1 MKRHRIIGMAVML
14 AILQSTVYL
23 PASAESAKYLRG
35 DLNSDGKLNACD
47 LTLMKR
53 GLMTGFEPLAA
64 QIADVNA
71 DGITDRNDAEMLRDY
86 LLTKIDNFPEQYYI
100 EPETPQIQPLSGSR
114 QMEYL
119 SRGVSAVSSGK
130 GVFVSWRLLAD
141 DPAEIAFNV
150 YRTTDGKTVKLNDK
164 PLTGGTN
171 FTDSKADLK
180 KNNTYSVKAVING
193 TETDT
198 DGSDTLPANS
208 VSNARI
214 VNIKAGGQIHFVWV
228 GDFDGDGNY
237 DYLVDRNADDHQK
250 LEAYKSDGT
259 YLYTIDLGYNS
270 ENKNNISPGSSAI
283 DVGMWDGATVY
294 DMDRDG
300 YADILLRIADG
311 VTFADGSQYHNSNA
325 SAQEIAVID
334 GRTGTLKA
342 SAPVPD
348 DYIKIGPM
356 ACMMEIGYLDGVRPS
371 VVCWMKNRNKDK
383 TFNSMTAAFGYDE
396 TGTFRLHW
404 KYKNEV
410 LFNNRTEYKNGYA
423 EAHQIRVADV
433 DYDGKDEVLHMGYA
447 LNGDGS
453 LRYHIDE
460 IVHGD
465 RWFVG
470 SFCNENNGKE
480 MYGYGIQQNNQFGLL
495 EYFYNASTGEMLWTN
510 YAKEGTTDVGRGNI
524 GDIDPRSDGFEVWSF
539 QGLYNYN
546 GKRLGDGALYPCI
559 RLWWDGDLLAESYN
573 DTKFEKWNWEAGK
586 AERLLSPW
594 KLTDCRGSERGAPMF
609 YADITGD
616 WREEVI
622 MTSTDFSKLVIWN
635 TTAPTDTRLYCLA
648 QNPCYRNCMTAK
660 GYYQSHML
668 DYYLGTGM
676 EMPQTP
682 DISIIPKAAQ

>member
-1 MKRHRIIGMAVML
+1 ML
-14 AILQSTVYL
+14 SMLQNSVYL
-23 PASAESAKYLRG
+23 PASAESVKYLRG
-35 DLNSDGKLNACD
+35 DLNSDGKLDACD
-47 LTLMKR
+47 LTLLKH
-53 GLMTGFEPLAA
+53 GLISGFESPSA

-71 DGITDRNDAEMLRDY
+71 DGITDRSDAEMLRDY
-86 LLTKIDNFPEQYYI
+86 LLTKNGSFPEPYDI
-100 EPETPQIQPLSGSR
+100 EPEAPQIRPLSGSR

-119 SRGVSAVSSGK
+119 SRGVSAVSNGK

-141 DPAEIAFNV
+141 DPADIAFNV
-150 YRTTDGKTVKLNDK
+150 YRTTDGKTVKVNDK

-180 KNNTYSVKAVING
+180 KDQTYTVKAVIG
-193 TETDT
+193 GKEFDT

-208 VSNARI
+208 TANVRI
-214 VNIKAGGQIHFVWV
+214 VNIRKGSTIHFVWV
-228 GDFDGDGNY
+228 GDFDGDGVY
-237 DYLVDRNADDHQK
+237 DYLVDRCSDDHQK

-259 YLYTIDLGYNS
+259 YLYTIDMGYQS
-270 ENKNNISPGSSAI
+270 ENKNNISPGASTI

-294 DMDRDG
+294 DMDCDG

-311 VTFADGSQYHNSNA
+311 VTFADGTRYQNSNPA
-325 SAQEIAVID
+325 AQEIAVID

-348 DYIKIGPM
+348 DYIKVGPM

-383 TFNSMTAAFGYDE
+383 TFNSMTAAFGYDAS
-396 TGTFRLHW
+396 GTFKMHW
-404 KYKNEV
+404 RYKNEKM
-410 LFNNRTEYKNGYA
+410 FENRKEYKNGYA

-453 LRYHIDE
+453 LRYHVDE

-470 SFCNENNGKE
+470 SFCNGNNGKE

-495 EYFYNASTGEMLWTN
+495 EYSYNASTGELLWTN
-510 YAKEGTTDVGRGNI
+510 YAKEGTMDVGRGNV
-524 GDIDPRSDGFEVWSF
+524 GDIDPRSDGFEMWSF
-539 QGLYNYN
+539 QGLYSCS
-546 GKRLGDGALYPCI
+546 GKRLGDGALYPCL
-559 RLWWDGDLLAESYN
+559 RLWWDGDLLSEAYN
-573 DTKFEKWNWEAGK
+573 DKKFEKWNWQNSSTT
-586 AERLLSPW
+586 RLLSPW
-594 KLTDCRGSERGAPMF
+594 KLTDCTGSERGAPMF
-609 YADITGD
+609 YADLNGD

-622 MTSTDFSKLVIWN
+622 MTSSDASRLVILES
-635 TTAPTDTRLYCLA
+635 TDPTDIRLYCLA

-660 GYYQSHML
+660 GYFQSHML

>member
-14 AILQSTVYL
+14 MMLPNTVPF
-23 PASAESAKYLRG
+23 PAAAESVQYLRG
-35 DLNSDGKLNACD
+35 DLNFDGKLNACD

-53 GLMTGFEPLAA
+53 GLMTEFEPLAA

-71 DGITDRNDAEMLRDY
+71 DGTADRNDAEMLRDY
-86 LLTKIDNFPEQYYI
+86 LLTKIDSFPEQYYT

-119 SRGVSAVSSGK
+119 SRGVSAVSNGK
-130 GVFVSWRLLAD
+130 GAFVSWRLLAD

-193 TETDT
+193 AETDT

-228 GDFDGDGNY
+228 GDFDGDGDY
-237 DYLVDRNADDHQK
+237 DYLVDRNADNHQK

-294 DMDRDG
+294 DMDCDG

-371 VVCWMKNRNKDK
+371 AICWMKNRNKDK

-396 TGTFRLHW
+396 NGTFRLHW

-433 DYDGKDEVLHMGYA
+433 DYDGKDEVLHMGYC

-510 YAKEGTTDVGRGNI
+510 YAKEGTADVGRGNI

-682 DISIIPKAAQ
+682 DFSIIPKAAQ

>member
-1 MKRHRIIGMAVML
+1 ML
-14 AILQSTVYL
+14 AILQYSVYL

-35 DLNSDGKLNACD
+35 DLNSDGKLDACD
-47 LTLMKR
+47 LTLLKH
-53 GLMTGFEPLAA
+53 GLISGFESPSA

-71 DGITDRNDAEMLRDY
+71 DGITDRSDAEMLRDY
-86 LLTKIDNFPEQYYI
+86 LLTKNGSFPEPYDI
-100 EPETPQIQPLSGSR
+100 EPEAPQIQPLSGSR
-114 QMEYL
+114 KMEYL
-119 SRGVSAVSSGK
+119 SRGVSAVSNGK
-130 GVFVSWRLLAD
+130 GVFVSWRILAD
-141 DPAEIAFNV
+141 DPADIAFNV
-150 YRTTDGKTVKLNDK
+150 YRTTDGKTVKVNDK

-180 KNNTYSVKAVING
+180 KDQTYTVKAVIG
-193 TETDT
+193 GKEFDT

-208 VSNARI
+208 TANVRI
-214 VNIKAGGQIHFVWV
+214 VNIRKGSTIHFVWV
-228 GDFDGDGNY
+228 GDFDGDGVY
-237 DYLVDRNADDHQK
+237 DYLVDRCSDDHQK

-259 YLYTIDLGYNS
+259 YLYTIDMGYQS
-270 ENKNNISPGSSAI
+270 ENKNNISPGASTI

-294 DMDRDG
+294 DMDCDG

-311 VTFADGSQYHNSNA
+311 VTFADGTRYQNSNPA
-325 SAQEIAVID
+325 AQEIAVID

-348 DYIKIGPM
+348 DYIKVGPM

-396 TGTFRLHW
+396 SGTFKMHW
-404 KYKNEV
+404 RYKNEKM
-410 LFNNRTEYKNGYA
+410 FENRKEYKNGYA

-453 LRYHIDE
+453 LRYHVDE

-470 SFCNENNGKE
+470 SFCNGNNGKE

-495 EYFYNASTGEMLWTN
+495 EYSYNASTGELLWTN
-510 YAKEGTTDVGRGNI
+510 YAKEGTMDVGRGNV
-524 GDIDPRSDGFEVWSF
+524 GDIDPRSDGFEMWSF
-539 QGLYNYN
+539 QGLYSFS
-546 GKRLGDGALYPCI
+546 GKRLGDGALYPCL
-559 RLWWDGDLLAESYN
+559 RLWWDGDLLSEAYN
-573 DTKFEKWNWEAGK
+573 DKKFEKWNWQNSSTT
-586 AERLLSPW
+586 RLLSPW
-594 KLTDCRGSERGAPMF
+594 KLTDCTGSERGAPMF
-609 YADITGD
+609 YADINGD

-622 MTSTDFSKLVIWN
+622 MTSSDASRLVILES
-635 TTAPTDTRLYCLA
+635 TDPTDIRLYCLA

-660 GYYQSHML
+660 GYFQSHML